1 MPVKKGNEYTLQEAI
16 GEMLKTFHLDTR
28 LNESQ
33 VVTAWEKVMGPLITK
48 YTTKVKMEGGVL
60 YVYVNSAALK
70 QELSY
75 RKTEIAAMLNKE
87 CGGEIVREVVIN

>member
-1 MPVKKGNEYTLQEAI
+1 MPVKKGNEYTLKEAI
-16 GEMLKTFHLDTR
+16 SEMLKTFHLDTR
-28 LNESQ
+28 LNEAQ

-60 YVYVNSAALK
+60 YVYVSSAALK

-75 RKTEIAAMLNKE
+75 RKTEIAGMLNTE

>member
-1 MPVKKGNEYTLQEAI
+1 MPVKKGNEYTLKEAI
-16 GEMLKTFHLDTR
+16 GEMLKTFQLDTR
-28 LNESQ
+28 LNEAQ

-48 YTTKVKMEGGVL
+48 YTTKVKMESGVL

-75 RKTEIAAMLNKE
+75 RKTEIAGMLNKE